1 MYSSG
6 KKKFFNIHVK
16 PIENFAMKK
25 ILVVIALLIL
35 SQTISAQEVNFFATG
50 NLKADLKANFN
61 YQAFDSKTVSLLQSK
76 KSLFLAG
83 VLSAVLPGAGEIYSE
98 SYIKGGIFLLIEAA
112 TWYFNFSYLQKGDDQ
127 TVVFKNF
134 ADAYWSVVRYA
145 EWLNR
150 FASDLGGVSN
160 IRINPDPS
168 LKPWQRVN
176 WDEVI
181 SAERSIKEFSHTLY
195 PYGHQ
200 QYYELIGK
208 YPQYNKGWND
218 ADPNT
223 KRYYDNLS
231 PNFLYYSGLRGKAND
246 YFNIAAKAVLAIVVN
261 HVLSFADAIWTAN
274 TYNSAIK
281 TNLSME
287 KFDLG
292 FYSEHYPQLNL
303 KLSF

>member
-1 MYSSG
+1 
-6 KKKFFNIHVK
+6 
-16 PIENFAMKK
+16 MKK
-25 ILVVIALLIL
+25 IFFVSCLIIITQ
-35 SQTISAQEVNFFATG
+35 SIFAQRISENYSTG
-50 NLKADLKANFN
+50 NLSTDLKSNFK
-61 YQAFDSKTVSLLQSK
+61 YQSFESKSVSIAQSE
-76 KSLFLAG
+76 KSVLLAG
-83 VLSAVLPGAGEIYSE
+83 VLSAVIPGAGEIYSE

-112 TWYFNFSYLQKGDDQ
+112 AWYFNFSYLQKGDDQ

-134 ADAYWSVVRYA
+134 ADSYWSVVRYA

-150 FASDLGGVSN
+150 FASDLGGTSN
-160 IRINPDPS
+160 ILINADS
-168 LKPWQRVN
+168 TLKPWQRVN

-195 PYGHQ
+195 PHGDQ

-231 PNFLYYSGLRGKAND
+231 SNFLYYSGLRGKAND
-246 YFNIAAKAVLAIVVN
+246 YYNVAAKAVLAVVLN
-261 HVLSFADAIWTAN
+261 HILSLADAIWTAN
-274 TYNSAIK
+274 NYNSELRSS
-281 TNLSME
+281 LSME
-287 KFDLG
+287 RLDLG
-292 FYSEHYPQLNL
+292 FYTEYYPQLSL